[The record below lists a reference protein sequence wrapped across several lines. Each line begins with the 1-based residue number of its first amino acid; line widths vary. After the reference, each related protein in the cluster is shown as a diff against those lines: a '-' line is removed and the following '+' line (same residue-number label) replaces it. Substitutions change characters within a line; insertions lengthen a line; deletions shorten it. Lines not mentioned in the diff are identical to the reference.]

1 MNGHSGQS
9 RQKKCALCANFGRA
23 YPLGGY
29 QTAICETCIVT
40 KQLTAFTTDSLERL
54 LEASRRVLPTQ
65 EELPPAS
72 EDWEKC
78 IACSKGDNTVGH
90 WIRWCVVPISA
101 LRSLTGDDSILSL
114 AEGSRKS
121 AKHLAIAS
129 RVVHQFRLLLRES
142 GAMRHQISAP
152 PTPIDTWIHNLV
164 QRVQTELPLDLR
176 MQHIRTQLASAHCS
190 INDSLLSC
198 CDKPP
203 LHISCALAPAR
214 ACFTREA
221 VEANQTV
228 AVVPLGSEPLQ
239 LIQQTIQVGTGIS
252 PNVLLSTFQC
262 ECGDYHC
269 RIMALQP
276 IGTDEVL
283 SSCLNSDKTTLLV
296 QFDGSCHADTG
307 TGGAG
312 AALLELQ
319 REGLT
324 LLKWRAVALPSCPD
338 NIFAEAVSANLAT
351 DLLCEEMVHRSY
363 AVDHAYLQGD
373 ILPIVKHLAFAGR
386 FRRIDLQPIIQQIR
400 RKQSRFFDHGK
411 WVYRPREAN
420 ILADYLAG
428 VASRAAQAFPA
439 HISEPTEIAVE
450 APYQLAMRSGAIVLE
465 ERPRGVTILL
475 LTEVPKVSMELVSKF
490 MRQTANQQYR
500 IDLETY
506 LAGTANLTKPR
517 IVEYTASATD
527 CLGRLYGRGP
537 CAQRLPRKVRLLL
550 FGNTHQE
557 VDMVG
562 AFYEIMRRLLRSSH
576 LPHIVDLRAIFMDL
590 LGLVPLNQRF
600 AVVKRHPLIVM
611 NAGASEA
618 CAKIEKEYH
627 ITCPP
632 ALHHLSLQIESATQ
646 VLVNHHLP
654 AKRPHYATDTRG
666 AAFRTLEWYEEHIMI
681 SYYKELTRRCHITS
695 AIWLHDGLWLP
706 KEIPPHLL
714 YEAER
719 AMLHQLQLDSCDPP
733 LFSLRELAT
742 DAQALIQTLND
753 VNAATNPPP
762 LPRTERK
769 RNIESELLGT
779 RPIRWNT
786 QAPTAG
792 YNTFTERMAKRR
804 RAT

>member
-1 MNGHSGQS
+1 
-9 RQKKCALCANFGRA
+9 
-23 YPLGGY
+23 
-29 QTAICETCIVT
+29 
-40 KQLTAFTTDSLERL
+40 
-54 LEASRRVLPTQ
+54 
-65 EELPPAS
+65 
-72 EDWEKC
+72 
-78 IACSKGDNTVGH
+78 
-90 WIRWCVVPISA
+90 
-101 LRSLTGDDSILSL
+101 
-114 AEGSRKS
+114 
-121 AKHLAIAS
+121 
-129 RVVHQFRLLLRES
+129 
-142 GAMRHQISAP
+142 MRHQISAP

-164 QRVQTELPLDLR
+164 QRAQTELLLDLR

-239 LIQQTIQVGTGIS
+239 LVQQTIPVGTGIS

-269 RIMALQP
+269 RITALQP

-296 QFDGSCHADTG
+296 GSCHADTG

-490 MRQTANQQYR
+490 LRQTANQQYR

-517 IVEYTASATD
+517 IVEYTASAID

-576 LPHIVDLRAIFMDL
+576 LPHIVDLRAILMDL

-618 CAKIEKEYH
+618 CAKIEREHH

-646 VLVNHHLP
+646 VLVNNHLP
-654 AKRPHYATDTRG
+654 AKRPHYSTHARG

-706 KEIPPHLL
+706 KELSPHLL

-733 LFSLRELAT
+733 SSVYVNSLQLRRRLYRPSM
-742 DAQALIQTLND
+742 TL
-753 VNAATNPPP
+753 TRPQIP
-762 LPRTERK
+762 LPCHAPKEKETSKVSYLGRDPFDGIHK
-769 RNIESELLGT
+769 RL
-779 RPIRWNT
+779 
-786 QAPTAG
+786 
-792 YNTFTERMAKRR
+792 R
-804 RAT
+804 RATTPLRNVWPNGVEQPKYPC

>member
-1 MNGHSGQS
+1 MVASKRGPLKGVPFWRAIVPLPGFFSFVTCQVTVDRLGI
-9 RQKKCALCANFGRA
+9 RQ
-23 YPLGGY
+23 YY
-29 QTAICETCIVT
+29 HT
-40 KQLTAFTTDSLERL
+40 FTG
-54 LEASRRVLPTQ
+54 VQ
-65 EELPPAS
+65 F
-72 EDWEKC
+72 
-78 IACSKGDNTVGH
+78 
-90 WIRWCVVPISA
+90 RWCVVPISA

-450 APYQLAMRSGAIVLE
+450 APYQLAMRAGAIVLE

-706 KEIPPHLL
+706 KEISPHLL